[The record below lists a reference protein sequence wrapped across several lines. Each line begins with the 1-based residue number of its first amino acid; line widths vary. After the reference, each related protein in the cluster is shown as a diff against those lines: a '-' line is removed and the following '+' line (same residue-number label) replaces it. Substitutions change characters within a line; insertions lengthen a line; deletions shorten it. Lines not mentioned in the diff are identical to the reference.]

1 MYPNPGAYRLY
12 LFYSGATSFFFAL
25 IFTVMGVY
33 RVQEAGL
40 NPLQLVLVGTVLEV
54 TYFLFNVPTGVVAD
68 TYSRRLS
75 VIIGVFLFGVGFVLE
90 GLVPVFRAILLAQ
103 VIEAFAYTFVEGALE
118 AWIVDE
124 VGEENAGPVFLR
136 GGQVGGIAGFVG
148 IFASV
153 GFASLSLSLPIVLGG
168 ALFVLLGAFL
178 ILTMR
183 EPAFHRPERTE
194 QQGVRAR
201 ATTALRDMQGTVH
214 GGAVVMRRRPL
225 ALTVLLVAA
234 VFGGFSEGYDRLWE
248 AHFLRNIGLPRVGA
262 FEPVVW
268 FGIISAGSTLLG
280 VGAAEVAR
288 RRVNARNSAD
298 VVRALL
304 AFNTLLVIGVVGF
317 AQARGFGYALTAFW
331 LSGTMRQL
339 QYPVYGAWLNQNLDS
354 RVRATVLS
362 MSSQAD
368 ALGQFSVGP
377 VLGALGTAFGLRTA
391 LTAAGLVLS
400 PALLLYG
407 HALRKGKQTVAGSE
421 PVLAAS
427 EQ

>member
-1 MYPNPGAYRLY
+1 MYPNTGAYRLY

-25 IFTVMGVY
+25 TFTVMGVY

-40 NPLQLVLVGTVLEV
+40 NPLQLVLVGTALEV

-75 VIIGVFLFGVGFVLE
+75 VIMGVFLFSAGFVLE
-90 GLVPVFRAILLAQ
+90 GLMPVFAVILLAQ

-124 VGEENAGPVFLR
+124 VGEENAGAVFLR

-168 ALFVLLGAFL
+168 VLFGVLGVYL
-178 ILTMR
+178 ILAMS
-183 EPAFHRPERTE
+183 EPAFHRLERA
-194 QQGVRAR
+194 QQRGVRERVTSAVR
-201 ATTALRDMQGTVH
+201 EMRGTVQ
-214 GGAVVMRRRPL
+214 GGAVVIRRRPL
-225 ALTVLLVAA
+225 ALTILLIAA
-234 VFGGFSEGYDRLWE
+234 LFGGFSEGYDRLWE
-248 AHFLRNIGLPRVGA
+248 AHFLHNIGLLRIGA

-268 FGIISAGSTLLG
+268 FGIISAGSILLG
-280 VGAAEVAR
+280 IGAAEIAR
-288 RRVNARNSAD
+288 RRINTQNAKE

-304 AFNTLLVIGVVGF
+304 VFNTLLVVGVISF
-317 AQARGFGYALTAFW
+317 AQARGFGFALAAFW

-339 QYPVYGAWLNQNLDS
+339 QYPVYGAWLNQNVDS

-362 MSSQAD
+362 MSGQAD
-368 ALGQFSVGP
+368 ALGQFAVGP

-391 LTAAGLVLS
+391 LTTAGLVLS

-407 HALRKGKQTVAGSE
+407 RALRKGRPTVAGGE
-421 PVLAAS
+421 PVLAAT
-427 EQ
+427 EH